1 MRTPL
6 CDLLGIQ
13 YPIFAFTHCRDV
25 AVAVSKAGGFGVLGA
40 VGFSAEQLEIELR
53 WIDDHIDGMP
63 YGVDT
68 VMPQK
73 SVGVHGSSPEDLIA
87 QIEGM
92 IPERHRQYVDELME
106 RLHVDPLPEGDVP
119 RGVIG
124 WAEDVARSHV
134 EVAFSHPIKLIANA
148 LGSPPKDVIDRAHEQ
163 GVLVAA
169 LAGKAEHAQR
179 HVSNGVDIIVA
190 QGYEAGGHTGDVAT
204 MVLVPEVVDAVAP
217 TPVLAAG
224 GIGSGR
230 QLAAALALGA
240 QGGWLGS
247 LWLSTAESSSSPE
260 QVERYLAASSSD
272 TVRSRCFTGKP
283 ARMLRTEWTDAW
295 EDPNGPGTLGMP
307 LQNILTAQANAR
319 LARSRPDLA
328 IAPIGQIVGS
338 MRKVEPVREVMFRLI
353 EDYIATVER
362 LESGVEAAQA

>member
-1 MRTPL
+1 
-6 CDLLGIQ
+6 
-13 YPIFAFTHCRDV
+13 
-25 AVAVSKAGGFGVLGA
+25 
-40 VGFSAEQLEIELR
+40 
-53 WIDDHIDGMP
+53 
-63 YGVDT
+63 
-68 VMPQK
+68 
-73 SVGVHGSSPEDLIA
+73 
-87 QIEGM
+87 M

-169 LAGKAEHAQR
+169 LAGKAQHAQR

-247 LWLSTAESSSSPE
+247 LWLSTAESGSSPE
-260 QVERYLAASSSD
+260 QIERYLAASSSD

-295 EDPNGPGTLGMP
+295 EDPNGPGPLGMP

-328 IAPIGQIVGS
+328 IAPVGQIVGS
-338 MRKVEPVREVMFRLI
+338 MRKVEPVRDVMFRLI
-353 EDYIATVER
+353 EEYIATVER